1 MIKQYTFQIL
11 IHHISLCRNIEI
23 IDRVCVFQTMDRE
36 KQNSKSKML
45 KDEFP
50 SQHVKDSEPR
60 NLHD

>member
-1 MIKQYTFQIL
+1 
-11 IHHISLCRNIEI
+11 
-23 IDRVCVFQTMDRE
+23 MDRE

-60 NLHD
+60 NLHDWP